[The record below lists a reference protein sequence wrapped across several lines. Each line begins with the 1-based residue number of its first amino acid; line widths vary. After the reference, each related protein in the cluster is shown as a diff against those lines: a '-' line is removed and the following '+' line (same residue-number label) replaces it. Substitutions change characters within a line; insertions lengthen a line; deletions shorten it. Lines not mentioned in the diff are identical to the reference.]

1 MRIAVI
7 GAGGV
12 GGFFGAKL
20 YDSGQDVRFLARG
33 RHLAAVKQTGLVV
46 HAPDGDLHVPA
57 DRMTGDPSALGSA
70 EAVLFC
76 VKTYDTE
83 SAARGIAPILARDT
97 LIISLQNGV
106 DNEQTLRRL
115 VSTGTVYSGVAY
127 VYSTVT
133 APGVITEMGKPR
145 KIQFGP
151 LSGGSTDAQA
161 AAVVDAFLHAGID
174 AEFLTDMRAA
184 LWRKFIF
191 IAAVG
196 GLTAL
201 TRLMLGEILAV
212 PRTAALLA
220 DAMRETDSIARALG
234 VPLEPHYVDAVFQRL
249 SSFSNESRSS
259 LYHDLVQGK
268 PLEIEAL
275 SGTVVRYGAQLG
287 IPTPVHE
294 FLYAA
299 LLPHHLNHHP

>member
-20 YDSGQDVRFLARG
+20 HASGQDVRFLARG
-33 RHLAAVKQTGLVV
+33 RHLAAMQQTGLVV

-115 VSTGTVYSGVAY
+115 VSPGTVYSGVAY

-151 LSGGSTDAQA
+151 LSGRTTDGRT

-234 VPLEPHYVDAVFQRL
+234 VPLEPHYIDAVFQRL